1 MYAANFGVNNDF
13 LQSSIWRI
21 PICPSTAPGK
31 RRNRVRK
38 GQGCLTLV
46 SSLNAQWFLQA
57 FSRLLVLCFWAKH
70 KFDSASQPRGT
81 QVISEE
87 NSSILTD
94 LDNELRVL
102 GERVA
107 ADSRLGGG
115 LLPLL
120 IRGWAKKIWHTIY
133 EQWAALTWTLLYHV
147 VWACNRHKGC
157 RGHL

>member
-21 PICPSTAPGK
+21 PICPSTAPEK
-31 RRNRVRK
+31 RRRNRVRK

-46 SSLNAQWFLQA
+46 STLNAQWFVLNWDVEVKA

-70 KFDSASQPRGT
+70 NFDSASQPRGT

-94 LDNELRVL
+94 LDNKLRVF
-102 GERVA
+102 GERVDT
-107 ADSRLGGG
+107 DSRLGGG
-115 LLPLL
+115 GL
-120 IRGWAKKIWHTIY
+120 ITV
-133 EQWAALTWTLLYHV
+133 LYLQG
-147 VWACNRHKGC
+147 GC
-157 RGHL
+157 LFKVGAYKRLST